1 MTLTAEELANRALDA
16 KECAQYLNVSEKT
29 VLKLLRSG
37 ALPSAKVG
45 RQWRVSRQALE
56 AFLSGQVAVHGDEA
70 EVKKPRRK
78 KKSV

>member
-1 MTLTAEELANRALDA
+1 MALTAEELANRALDA

-56 AFLSGQVAVHGDEA
+56 SFLSGQGVHGDEA

-78 KKSV
+78 KKA